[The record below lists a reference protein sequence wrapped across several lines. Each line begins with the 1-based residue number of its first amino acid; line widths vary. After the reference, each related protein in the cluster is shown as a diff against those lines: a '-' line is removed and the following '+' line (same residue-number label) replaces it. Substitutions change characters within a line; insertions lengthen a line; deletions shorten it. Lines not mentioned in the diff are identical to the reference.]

1 VDVSYENVLKVF
13 NCLLLLLEY
22 IADLGGDIGCRG
34 GGRFG
39 RGRPEEPEEGGA
51 IAAGS
56 LRAIRDGSRL
66 LPVGVD
72 VQLLLLYPFCLEMT
86 YYPFY

>member
-1 VDVSYENVLKVF
+1 VKRKAKVDVSYENVLEVF

-56 LRAIRDGSRL
+56 LRAIRDGRRCYRSRQ
-66 LPVGVD
+66 PEGD
-72 VQLLLLYPFCLEMT
+72 PG
-86 YYPFY
+86 